1 VIDVGVGFKLVE
13 LLLRQ
18 NLLDKGIEGKPN
30 SPTIVSYA
38 VTRACNL
45 RCLHCH
51 VSAREPMTDELTL
64 QEAMHAIDELSNLGT
79 EALIFSGG
87 EPLLRKDFILALA
100 EYCVDLGIIPA
111 MLSNGLLL
119 TRKVAE
125 QLKDAGILAVGI
137 PIDSVVPESHDKLRD
152 LPGTFDRAIKAIKT
166 AKDVGLEVVI
176 TTMALKDTYAEI
188 PKRIEFLDKLGIEQV
203 AVYDLV
209 PVGRGKDMM
218 DQAMD
223 QNQRTELIQY
233 LYRTQETKDM
243 VFTMSGG
250 VPLYPEL
257 TNKMHKFNDTKAR
270 NLLLKNFWIHNP
282 IGCHAGIAY
291 FSLRP
296 NGDIYPCTFLPI
308 KVGNIR
314 EKSLTDIWLNS
325 PFLKQLRQRSQLKGK
340 CGECE
345 YKNTCGG
352 CRGRAYA
359 CTGDYFESDPVCLK
373 DLLTEQ
379 KIRPSDMKQ
388 FGWCVG

>member
-1 VIDVGVGFKLVE
+1 MGVGFKLLE

-18 NLLDKGIEGKPN
+18 KLLNTGLEGKPN
-30 SPTIVSYA
+30 SPLIVSYA
-38 VTRACNL
+38 VTKACNL

-51 VSAREPMTDELTL
+51 VSAREPMTGELNL
-64 QEAMHAIDELSNLGT
+64 REAMHAIDEMVSLGT

-87 EPLLRKDFILALA
+87 EPLLRKDFVLTLAQ
-100 EYCVDLGIIPA
+100 YCVDVGILPA
-111 MLSNGLLL
+111 MLTNGLLL
-119 TRKVAE
+119 NHKVAE
-125 QLKDAGILAVGI
+125 ELKDAGILAVGI
-137 PIDSVVPESHDKLRD
+137 PIDSVVPASHDKLRD
-152 LPGTFDRAIKAIKT
+152 LPGTFDKAIKAIKIC
-166 AKDVGLEVVI
+166 KDIGLEVII

-188 PKRIEFLDKLGIEQV
+188 PQRIDFLGKLGIEQV

-223 QNQRTELIQY
+223 QTQRTNLIKY

-257 TNKMHKFNDTKAR
+257 VSKMHKMNDTKPR
-270 NLLLKNFWIHNP
+270 DLLLKQFWIHDP
-282 IGCHAGIAY
+282 IGCHAGIEY

-296 NGDIYPCTFLPI
+296 NGDVYPCTFLPI

-314 EKSLTDIWLNS
+314 EKSLHEIWHNS
-325 PFLKQLRQRSQLKGK
+325 PILHQLRQRSLLKGK
-340 CGECE
+340 CGDCE
-345 YKNTCGG
+345 YQKTCGG

-359 CTGDYFESDPVCLK
+359 CTGDYLETDPVCLK
-373 DLLTEQ
+373 DMLKHE
-379 KIRPSDMKQ
+379 KIHPSDIEN